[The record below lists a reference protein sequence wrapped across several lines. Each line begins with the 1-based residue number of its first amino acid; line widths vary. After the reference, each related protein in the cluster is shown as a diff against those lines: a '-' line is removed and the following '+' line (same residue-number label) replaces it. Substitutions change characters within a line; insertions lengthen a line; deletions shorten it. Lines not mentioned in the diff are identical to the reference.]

1 MKTKLKQSQILL
13 QARHVVEEQ
22 EQVLAQL
29 KANRS
34 RMRKRS
40 QVNQRD
46 PLQGPEGAKGN
57 VLLPGHAH
65 PTEVKTAD
73 IHSDLRGNVTLRADQ
88 TFFEE
93 ASDNSSNGG
102 SKPNELLPEHLS
114 TSKKPQNGP
123 DLAGEDGSRAP
134 STVGDIREKY
144 PWKSMIASDVHP
156 EGDQSSQTDTD
167 NPSQLTGGTGCKLKE
182 WKEKAHLKSLVYHQT
197 PTNPSDT
204 TIPAKTT
211 IAANTTMLANTPIP
225 ADVTTNANHIPT
237 STPTPANTTESGRGH
252 QSSTSSSISANSTHL
267 PPEVPHF
274 THEGKEERL
283 SKAALAFI
291 ALAIIFLASVPIT
304 IAIIRRRR
312 KQRRRKLSAM
322 FDKGSKI
329 APTNLS
335 YPARSTADLQQAD
348 LQQADLQQADLQQD
362 HQDISPNEIDE
373 LMNRVASVQV
383 PKKAHH
389 SKMF

>member
-167 NPSQLTGGTGCKLKE
+167 NPSQLTGGQ
-182 WKEKAHLKSLVYHQT
+182 ASLVYHQT

-211 IAANTTMLANTPIP
+211 IAANTTMLANTPSLRI
-225 ADVTTNANHIPT
+225 
-237 STPTPANTTESGRGH
+237 GH

-348 LQQADLQQADLQQD
+348 LQQADLN
-362 HQDISPNEIDE
+362 S
-373 LMNRVASVQV
+373 
-383 PKKAHH
+383 
-389 SKMF
+389 

>member
-182 WKEKAHLKSLVYHQT
+182 WKEKAHLKSLY
-197 PTNPSDT
+197 
-204 TIPAKTT
+204 TIKHPLTLRILLSPRKLLSLR
-211 IAANTTMLANTPIP
+211 ILPCLRIP
-225 ADVTTNANHIPT
+225 HPCDVTTNANHIPT

-267 PPEVPHF
+267 PPERVSPSLSRSSVVVESS
-274 THEGKEERL
+274 EGGSSVRC
-283 SKAALAFI
+283 STRARRSPPPISPTPPAL
-291 ALAIIFLASVPIT
+291 P
-304 IAIIRRRR
+304 
-312 KQRRRKLSAM
+312 
-322 FDKGSKI
+322 
-329 APTNLS
+329 
-335 YPARSTADLQQAD
+335 D